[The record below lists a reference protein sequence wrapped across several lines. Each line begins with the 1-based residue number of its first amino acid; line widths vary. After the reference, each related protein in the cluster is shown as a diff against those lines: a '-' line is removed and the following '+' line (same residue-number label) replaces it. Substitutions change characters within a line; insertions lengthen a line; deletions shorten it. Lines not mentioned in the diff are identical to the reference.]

1 MQGTPMSKP
10 DISQY
15 RSFDQICERLDGIIG
30 QVRDKDT
37 SLERSLDL
45 FDEAIALG
53 SVAVDMVDVTELTPA
68 EEEKL
73 AEAEAA
79 ADGDV
84 VGAPDADGDAAGE
97 SVQE

>member
-1 MQGTPMSKP
+1 MSKP

-15 RSFDQICERLDGIIG
+15 RSFDQICDRLDGIIG

-53 SVAVDMVDVTELTPA
+53 SAAVDMVDVTELTPA

-73 AEAEAA
+73 AQNEAADDAAEA
-79 ADGDV
+79 D
-84 VGAPDADGDAAGE
+84 APAADGDAAAD
-97 SVQE
+97 SAQE